1 MATYSATSSE
11 VLAIRDYVSS
21 MLGAPI
27 INVELSGNS
36 YAYAFNTAIEDYSNY
51 INNWAIKSHIA
62 NALGLPSTQDF
73 TNRWV
78 SQSFNFEQSFA
89 KAYSQQAGVGGEVPF
104 NKAFFTLEAGRQ
116 NYIITG
122 DITINEVMWQ
132 ETPAIMRFLIDPYA
146 DVHWTQTEFGWAYM
160 GNSFLYITPVYY
172 SIQAAQMAEIRSRVR
187 RSEYSYKILPARD
200 DDGNFAQEVVIY
212 PPPSPTSADAGKRV
226 WYFYQD
232 NSDLNRY
239 ASQSGGTYVNNPGT
253 IRFDEIPYS
262 SFNSN
267 AQIWVKRY
275 TLALCKEILG
285 RIRGKFSELAIP
297 DASVQMDSDALL
309 SEAATEKEALVSWL
323 MEQLEAMSVGELIR
337 SDAENSEAIHKTLSY
352 NPGGIIVG

>member
-1 MATYSATSSE
+1 MSNYASNSAE
-11 VLAIRDYVSS
+11 VISIIDYASS
-21 MLGAPI
+21 MLGSPV
-27 INVELSGNS
+27 INVELSGNN

-51 INNWAIKSHIA
+51 INNWAIRSHIA
-62 NALGLPSTQDF
+62 NALGLPSSQDF

-104 NKAFFTLEAGRQ
+104 KKDFFTLSGGVQ
-116 NYIITG
+116 NYVITG
-122 DITINEVMWQ
+122 DVTVNEVMWQ
-132 ETPAIMRFLIDPYA
+132 ETPAIMRYLIDPYA
-146 DVHWTQTEFGWAYM
+146 DAHWTHTEFGWAYM
-160 GNSFLYITPVYY
+160 GNSFLYITPIYY
-172 SIQAAQMAEIRSRVR
+172 SIQAAQMAELRHRVR
-187 RSEYSYKILPARD
+187 QSEYSYKTLPTRD
-200 DDGNFAQEVVIY
+200 DDGNPATQIVLY
-212 PPPSPTSADAGKRV
+212 PPPGTDSNLIGGRV

-239 ASQSGGTYVNNPGT
+239 ASQSGGTFVNNPGT

-262 SFNSN
+262 AFNSN

-275 TLALCKEILG
+275 TLALCKEVLG

-297 DASVQMDSDALL
+297 DAAVQMDADALL
-309 SEAATEKEALVSWL
+309 SEATNEKEKLVEWL
-323 MEQLEAMSVGELIR
+323 MEQLEAMSVGELIK
-337 SDAENSEAIHKTLSY
+337 SDAENSKAIHETLSY